1 MKYLKKINLLDEVF
15 TKKEQ
20 NKLKKDYDKSYNNY
34 TIKEKN

>member
-20 NKLKKDYDKSYNNY
+20 RKIKKNYDKSYKNY
-34 TIKEKN
+34 TIKDNN